1 MDIILKQDVTT
12 LGYKNDIVSVK
23 PGYARNYLIP
33 QGLAILATE
42 TNRKIL
48 AEEIRQQAH
57 KAEKIKN
64 EALEKAKVL
73 EGLSLRL
80 PAKAATTGK
89 IFGSV
94 NSIQLANA
102 IKEACNIEVERKQ
115 IVLNE
120 EAIKEVGNYT
130 AKVKLHKEVQVEI
143 PFEVFAEYS
152 KILFII
158 LRLLLNGAAF
168 FEYENPC
175 TISPLL
181 RGCRRRGG
189 VKRNIHSF
197 KTPPKSPSKGGLL
210 CNEPK

>member
-73 EGLSLRL
+73 EGLNLRL

-94 NSIQLANA
+94 NSIQIANA

-143 PFEVFAEYS
+143 PFEVFAE
-152 KILFII
+152 
-158 LRLLLNGAAF
+158 
-168 FEYENPC
+168 
-175 TISPLL
+175 
-181 RGCRRRGG
+181 
-189 VKRNIHSF
+189 
-197 KTPPKSPSKGGLL
+197 
-210 CNEPK
+210 

>member
-23 PGYARNYLIP
+23 PGHARNYLIP

-94 NSIQLANA
+94 NSIQIANA

-143 PFEVFAEYS
+143 PFEVFAE
-152 KILFII
+152 
-158 LRLLLNGAAF
+158 
-168 FEYENPC
+168 
-175 TISPLL
+175 
-181 RGCRRRGG
+181 
-189 VKRNIHSF
+189 
-197 KTPPKSPSKGGLL
+197 
-210 CNEPK
+210 